1 MASSV
6 SGLLAGPGTR
16 PGPSLLPETGAG
28 RGAPAER
35 SPFAGGSGQGTLGRL
50 ESVIGSVSI
59 GGAGGS
65 AHVGEGG
72 LLAMPSSPSDATG
85 PPATFARPL
94 GGYQVTPP
102 YPDSARRLGVQGT
115 THLRFEVL
123 PNGRVGSVQV
133 DRSAG
138 HPDLDQAAVEA
149 IRQWRFEPARR
160 GSEPVTV
167 WVTLPVRF
175 ELR

>member
-1 MASSV
+1 V
-6 SGLLAGPGTR
+6 
-16 PGPSLLPETGAG
+16 
-28 RGAPAER
+28 
-35 SPFAGGSGQGTLGRL
+35 
-50 ESVIGSVSI
+50 ESAIGSVSV
-59 GGAGGS
+59 GGGGGMPG
-65 AHVGEGG
+65 ADGG
-72 LLAMPSSPSDATG
+72 MLAMPTVPGGGGEG
-85 PPATFARPL
+85 PLAAFARPL

-102 YPDSARRLGVQGT
+102 YPESARRLGVQGT
-115 THLRFEVL
+115 AYLRFEVL
-123 PNGRVGSVQV
+123 PNGRVGAVQI

-138 HPDLDQAAVEA
+138 HPDLDQAAIEA

>member
-1 MASSV
+1 M
-6 SGLLAGPGTR
+6 
-16 PGPSLLPETGAG
+16 
-28 RGAPAER
+28 
-35 SPFAGGSGQGTLGRL
+35 
-50 ESVIGSVSI
+50 ESAIGSVSV
-59 GGAGGS
+59 GGGG
-65 AHVGEGG
+65 GG
-72 LLAMPSSPSDATG
+72 MPGNDGGMLAMPSAPGGGEG
-85 PPATFARPL
+85 PLAAFARPL

-102 YPDSARRLGVQGT
+102 YPESARRLGVQGI